1 MNKKYEK
8 IGVFDSGLGA
18 TTALKELERILP
30 YEKFLYYGD
39 SKNAPYGAGKTAEE
53 IQKLCEPIIEFFIK
67 NNCKIVLM
75 PCNTADI
82 AALNNLKEKYKN
94 IKIFGIIDYGVKSA
108 LKVTK
113 NNKVAVISTKFTKE
127 TNVYKSRI
135 QNFNKDIE
143 VVQIACVE
151 FASMI
156 EKGWENFENRDE
168 LLRKYLSEIPDTIDT
183 LILGCT
189 HYPLIRTDIEK
200 YFKKNIVD
208 PAIEMAED
216 IKNELESL
224 GLLNDDCIKKE
235 TTFFITG
242 ELEDFVPTAEKF
254 LNKKIEIYKI

>member
-18 TTALKELERILP
+18 TTALRELEKLLP

-39 SKNAPYGAGKTAEE
+39 SKNAPYGADKTAED
-53 IQKLCEPIIEFFIK
+53 IQKLCEPIIEFFIE
-67 NNCKIVLM
+67 NNCKMILM

-82 AALNNLKEKYKN
+82 AALKTLREKYKN

-108 LKVTK
+108 LKITK

-127 TNVYKSRI
+127 TDVYKNRI

-143 VVQIACVE
+143 VSQIACIE
-151 FASMI
+151 FATMI
-156 EKGWENFENRDE
+156 EKGWETFPDREE
-168 LLRKYLSEIPDTIDT
+168 LLKKYLSYIPQDVDT
-183 LILGCT
+183 LVLGCT
-189 HYPLIRTDIEK
+189 HYPLIRKDIEK

-208 PAIEMAED
+208 PAIEMALD
-216 IKNELESL
+216 IKEELEKL
-224 GLLNDDCIKKE
+224 DLLNDDGVKKE
-235 TTFFITG
+235 TTFFISG
-242 ELEDFVPTAEKF
+242 KLEDFVPTAEQF